1 MAKTKTNADV
11 GDVSILSSGVKIE
24 GRMYSD
30 GNLRLDGVMNG
41 DILVNGNFTIGETAE
56 IKGEIKAQNITL
68 SGKVEG
74 SVSAD
79 QKVILETGSRLKGD
93 LKTKILVI
101 EEGAVFDGKS
111 EMSNENAADKGP

>member
-1 MAKTKTNADV
+1 MAKANQDV

-30 GNLRLDGVMNG
+30 GNLRLDGTMNG
-41 DILVNGNFTIGETAE
+41 DIVVNGNFTIGETAE
-56 IKGEIKAQNITL
+56 IKGEIKAQNVTL

-74 SVSAD
+74 SISVD
-79 QKVILETGSRLKGD
+79 QKIILENGSQLRGD
-93 LKTKILVI
+93 LKAKVLVV

-111 EMSNENAADKGP
+111 EMTGKNVPEEEK